1 MSLKFFGGQNVVWQA
16 LRKAFGKGRK
26 AQVAVAFLGQG
37 SFSRMRLAAG
47 STLVVNASLETVR
60 SGQTDPGE
68 LLKYLRARVRVFT
81 YANLHA
87 KVYVIGR
94 SCFVG
99 SANVSSTSENR
110 LVESTIV
117 CSDAVVVRKSR
128 EFVLDH
134 AVDRLGPEALKQLK
148 AQYRPPKL
156 LVNGARK
163 PRGTSQKTEG
173 PLIAHTAESK
183 WTPSANEAERVGLPV
198 AKRRLKNSRDFR
210 IETCECDDIQ
220 ALRQLKVGRYVY
232 QVAQAG
238 RIKRLHPGGRI
249 VHVEPFKDARRKAAI
264 VYMELPRNRRS
275 RLLSSLPSEMK
286 ETTKMLRSLNS
297 IREIRNQKHAAL
309 LARLFD

>member
-1 MSLKFFGGQNVVWQA
+1 MSTKFIAGQNEVWAA
-16 LRKAFGKGRK
+16 LRKAFGSGRK

-60 SGQTDPGE
+60 SGQTSPGE
-68 LLKYLRARVRVFT
+68 LLKYVRAGVRVYT

-110 LVESTIV
+110 LVESTVV
-117 CSDAVVVRKSR
+117 CSDPGVVRKSR

-134 AVDRLGPEALKQLK
+134 AIERLGPEALKQLK
-148 AQYRPPKL
+148 AQYRPPKM
-156 LVNGARK
+156 LVHGAPK
-163 PRGTSQKTEG
+163 PRSVSRKTEG
-173 PLIAHTAESK
+173 PLIAAATESD
-183 WTPSANEAERVGLPV
+183 WTESAYEAERIGSQA
-198 AKRRLKNSRDFR
+198 AKRQIRNGRDFR
-210 IETCECDDIQ
+210 IETCECDGVQ
-220 ALRQLKVGRYVY
+220 ALKRLRKGRYVY
-232 QVAQAG
+232 QVVQSG
-238 RIKRLHPGGRI
+238 RVKRLHPGGEI
-249 VHVEPFKDARRKAAI
+249 VHVEPFKNAGRTAAI
-264 VYMELPRNRRS
+264 IYMKLPRNRRS
-275 RLLSSLPSEMK
+275 RLLSALPSEMK

-297 IREIRNQKHAAL
+297 IREIRNQKQAAL